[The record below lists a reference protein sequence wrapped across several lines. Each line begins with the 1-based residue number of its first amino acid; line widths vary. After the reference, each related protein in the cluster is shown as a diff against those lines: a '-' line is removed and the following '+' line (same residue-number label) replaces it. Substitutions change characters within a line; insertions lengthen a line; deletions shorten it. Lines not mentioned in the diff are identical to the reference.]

1 MVDGG
6 RWEKRKIIMKRLPR
20 TEKTKTWVTYSRA
33 DGDRF
38 FFHTKICGVA
48 RAGLVFYV
56 VFQTARIHVPAQFES
71 IIFPCLLL
79 FFIDIDFVQVLF
91 LRSLSFAIN

>member
-1 MVDGG
+1 MG
-6 RWEKRKIIMKRLPR
+6 EKKKNNERKGCHLPR

-38 FFHTKICGVA
+38 IFFHTKICGVA

-71 IIFPCLLL
+71 IFSMFAFIFY
-79 FFIDIDFVQVLF
+79 
-91 LRSLSFAIN
+91 